1 MVFLRSKIVKN
12 ESYSYLVKSK
22 WDSKKKTSEQQTI
35 KYLGKSSDVTL
46 EDIPD
51 EYRNDP
57 TIISF
62 LSSNKQ
68 IDTKKREKYL
78 TKTRQNM
85 RKFLLAGDLKNAM
98 SIYADFSKR
107 LSITEFYDDI
117 LRPAMYQIGELWDTN
132 KLDVGDEHIASNT
145 AMHLIENIGT
155 KPKAKSKGKT
165 ILICTPDGEYHA
177 IPCFMMETYFSLN
190 GYGVINLA
198 PSAPSNSIINHITEK
213 KPDLILISVTLKEH
227 LRSCNRL
234 ITDLQKFKIP
244 IVIGGQ
250 ALQNENSFHD
260 VTVMN
265 TPSLFELSK
274 IIKGIIKK
282 KDT

>member
-12 ESYSYLVKSK
+12 QSYSYLVKSK
-22 WDSKKKTSEQQTI
+22 WDSKKKTSQQETI
-35 KYLGKSSDVTL
+35 KYLGKTSDVTL

-51 EYRNDP
+51 EYRNDS
-57 TIISF
+57 TILSF

-68 IDTKKREKYL
+68 IDIKKREKYL
-78 TKTRQNM
+78 KKTRQNM
-85 RKFLLAGDLKNAM
+85 RKFLLAGDLKSTM
-98 SIYADFSKR
+98 SIYTDFSKQ
-107 LSITEFYDDI
+107 LSVTKFYDDV
-117 LRPAMYQIGELWDTN
+117 LRPAMYQIGELWDAD

-145 AMHLIENIGT
+145 AMHLIEKIGT

-190 GYGVINLA
+190 GYDVINLA
-198 PSAPSNSIINHITEK
+198 PSAPSDSIINHIIEK
-213 KPDLILISVTLKEH
+213 KPDLILISVTLKDH
-227 LRSCNRL
+227 LKSCDRL
-234 ITDLQKFKIP
+234 IKNLQKFKIP

-250 ALQNENSFHD
+250 ALQDVNSFDD

-274 IIKGIIKK
+274 TIKRMV
-282 KDT
+282 